1 MHTYRDVMD
10 AQFEET
16 SIDPYYQ
23 DPDAGFT
30 LYKGNTL
37 ELLPEM
43 NSEQFEMVFA
53 DPPYFLSDDG
63 ITCQNGEMVS
73 VNKGRWDRSEGIQAN
88 HEFNEK
94 WLSATQDLLTPNG
107 SLWVSGTQHI
117 IWSLGFA
124 LQTLDYKILNDIAW
138 FKVNPPPNLSC
149 RYFTHGTET
158 LIWAAKNHDAK
169 HTFNYERMKEM
180 NGGKQMK
187 NLWEI
192 MSPRKDEKKHGK
204 HPTQKPIKLL
214 NRIVLAASEPGDTIL
229 DPFCGSSTTGLAAVQ
244 NGRNY
249 IGIDQSEEYLDL
261 SIDRFEDLEVNV
273 EQLELD
279 ETGS

>member
-1 MHTYRDVMD
+1 MD
-10 AQFEET
+10 AHFDET

-158 LIWAAKNHDAK
+158 LIWAAKDHDAK

-261 SIDRFEDLEVNV
+261 SIDRFEDLELDI

>member
-1 MHTYRDVMD
+1 MD

-43 NSEQFEMVFA
+43 NAEQFEMVFA

-158 LIWAAKNHDAK
+158 LIWAAKSHDAK

-261 SIDRFEDLEVNV
+261 SIDRFEDLELDV